1 MKLYG
6 RGFVETKPILTTVHA
21 AIFHDNI
28 FIEHILEL
36 AFSAWFLLS
45 RHLNDMVSTR
55 PSRWTP
61 TVGGTAFSGSL
72 ATSICFI

>member
-36 AFSAWFLLS
+36 AFLAWILSSEELPFLVHQP
-45 RHLNDMVSTR
+45 R
-55 PSRWTP
+55 
-61 TVGGTAFSGSL
+61 SGL
-72 ATSICFI
+72 